1 MSVSTPLDASYDRLL
16 KMLASRGLEWLRQHV
31 EALPDPLPSQ
41 HPAIPH
47 LSTAAWVGE
56 ILSGLRGCK
65 SPLQVIVAR
74 RLSPEILSRIA
85 RRIAESETDPS
96 SDLVQSV
103 FAAQAVL
110 ADDPRYQLARQIL
123 TDETPDAL
131 SDRLA
136 IEHPP
141 AEELLRLAEEFVVAP
156 MPSEALSQAYLE
168 RFTMVL
174 MRLYGFGAR
183 RPQFSHPRVYGQVFA
198 NCLRYAEWARK
209 EQSLIATVQLAFCL
223 RLIDPDHDIAPMLA
237 EVIPYQRPDGSFPA
251 RSAYSTECQELDDGV
266 WATLM
271 TVAALHMATYRRWN
285 GAEAAP
291 TSQPLHGCRD
301 MAAAIVVSRGD
312 NLRELPKPDRLRMA
326 ATLSCATGE
335 DWFSLA
341 GLAGQKIQ
349 ARDILAI
356 APLMF
361 GSFTAARHARSCLDL
376 GAAWPA
382 LNHAEQPPHMQAALN
397 WLRGSAVTLGA
408 AADAAMI
415 QTWDAAARS
424 GDQAGFLACCAQA
437 IACQSIQTTPAIRI
451 AACRMMLRD
460 LAAIEDATESLQD
473 QSARL
478 ARMSLIAWVFEG
490 DSTRARPI

>member
-47 LSTAAWVGE
+47 LSTAAWIGQ

-74 RLSPEILSRIA
+74 RLSPEILSSIA
-85 RRIAESETDPS
+85 RQIADHETNPS
-96 SDLVQSV
+96 SEVVEAIL
-103 FAAQAVL
+103 AAQAVL

-131 SDRLA
+131 ADRLR
-136 IEHPP
+136 IECPP
-141 AEELLRLAEEFVVAP
+141 AEDLLHQAEDFVVAP
-156 MPSEALSQAYLE
+156 MPPEALSQAYLE

-174 MRLYGFGAR
+174 MRLYAFGAR
-183 RPQFSHPRVYGQVFA
+183 RPQFSHPRIYGQVFA
-198 NCLRYAEWARK
+198 NCLSYVEWARK

-223 RLIDPDHDIAPMLA
+223 RLIDPDYDIAPMLA

-285 GAEAAP
+285 GADAAP
-291 TSQPLHGCRD
+291 AGQPLHRCRD
-301 MAAAIVVSRGD
+301 MAAAIVAGRADG
-312 NLRELPKPDRLRMA
+312 LRELSEPKRIKA
-326 ATLSCATGE
+326 AAALSCATGE
-335 DWFSLA
+335 DWFAMA
-341 GLAGQKIQ
+341 GLSGHKTA
-349 ARDILAI
+349 APDALAV
-356 APLMF
+356 APMVF

-376 GAAWPA
+376 GALTDLDIAA
-382 LNHAEQPPHMQAALN
+382 QAPHMQAALN
-397 WLRGSAVTLGA
+397 WLRGQAVTLGT
-408 AADAAMI
+408 AADPALMQEWDKAAK
-415 QTWDAAARS
+415 A
-424 GDQAGFLACCAQA
+424 GDQAGFLACCARA
-437 IACQSIQTTPAIRI
+437 ITCQSIPSTPAIRVS
-451 AACRMMLRD
+451 ACRIMLRD
-460 LAAIEDATESLQD
+460 LAAIEDASESLQN
-473 QSARL
+473 QCARL

-490 DSTRARPI
+490 DGSRAKPI